1 MVHLGFPGGRATSGT
16 MGFMSFLRTS
26 LLTVAAVGAALAPAA
41 AAQAAT
47 ILSTEPTP
55 THVAAWN
62 GTVMWSQLDSA
73 TGNYRLVKSVDGGA
87 PSVVPVAERAG
98 GPFDIDLGTNRSGS
112 TYAVYTRGGDIYRLG
127 VATGVETKITKLSSP
142 TLAERDPTIQRGEIA
157 FIRRDGGFDQLRIGD
172 TTSGTTGS
180 RFLVKK
186 RSIVNAEL
194 AIKQVAYVEKSGNS
208 RLVHVR
214 NIRTGHDQVVYR
226 ATSGGAN
233 FANVTKPAYGSEFN
247 GFVWGRTNLGSST
260 GNRIVR
266 YQLTGSKLSY
276 AQGSPRYNSSS
287 WAGPQLGAATSS
299 SLDGSDSPG
308 ACDDAG
314 VHYCYVTVTGPLSFT
329 LKP

>member
-1 MVHLGFPGGRATSGT
+1 MGHLGAPGFRATRDIMDCMIS
-16 MGFMSFLRTS
+16 LRTS
-26 LLTVAAVGAALAPAA
+26 LLTVAAVGATLVPTA

-47 ILSTEPTP
+47 VLSTEQAPTR
-55 THVAAWN
+55 VAAWN
-62 GTVMWSQLDSA
+62 GTVMWSQLDPA

-87 PSVVPVAERAG
+87 PTPVAVPERTG

-112 TYAVYTRGGDIYRLG
+112 TYAVYTRDGDIYRLG

-142 TLAERDPTIQRGEIA
+142 TLTERDPTIQRGEIA
-157 FIRRDGGFDQLRIGD
+157 FVRRDGGFDQLRIGN
-172 TTSGTTGS
+172 TTSGSQGS

-194 AIKQVAYVEKSGNS
+194 AIKQVAYVERSGSS

-247 GFVWGRTNLGSST
+247 GFVWARTNLGSGT

-266 YQLTGSKLSY
+266 YALTGSKLSY
-276 AQGSPRYNSSS
+276 AQGSPRYNSTS
-287 WAGPQLGAATSS
+287 WAGQLGAATAS
-299 SLDGSDSPG
+299 SLDGGESPG
-308 ACDDAG
+308 ACTDAG
-314 VHYCYVTVTGPLSFT
+314 VNYCQVTVTGPLSFT
-329 LKP
+329 LRP

>member
-1 MVHLGFPGGRATSGT
+1 
-16 MGFMSFLRTS
+16 MSFLLRTFI
-26 LLTVAAVGAALAPAA
+26 LTVGAVSAALAPAA

-47 ILSTEPTP
+47 VLSTEQAPTR
-55 THVAAWN
+55 VAAWN
-62 GTVMWSQLDSA
+62 ATVMWSQLDPA
-73 TGNYRLVKSVDGGA
+73 TGDYRLVKSVDGGA
-87 PSVVPVAERAG
+87 PAPVAVPERAG

-112 TYAVYTRGGDIYRLG
+112 TYAVYTRAGDIYRLS
-127 VATGVETKITKLSSP
+127 VASGVETKITKLSSP

-172 TTSGTTGS
+172 TVSASTGS

-186 RSIVNAEL
+186 RSILSAEL
-194 AIKQVAYVEKSGNS
+194 AIKQVSYVEHSGNS

-233 FANVTKPAYGSEFN
+233 FAGVTKPGYGAEFN
-247 GFVWGRTNLGSST
+247 GFVWARTNLGSST
-260 GNRIVR
+260 GNRFVR
-266 YQLTGSKLSY
+266 YQLSGSKLSY
-276 AQGSPRYNSSS
+276 AQGSPRFNSTS

-299 SLDGSDSPG
+299 SLDGSDSTG

-314 VHYCYVTVTGPLSFT
+314 VHFCFVTVTGPLSFT

>member
-1 MVHLGFPGGRATSGT
+1 
-16 MGFMSFLRTS
+16 MSFLRTS
-26 LLTVAAVGAALAPAA
+26 LLTVALVAAALAPAA
-41 AAQAAT
+41 AAHAAT
-47 ILSTEPTP
+47 VLSTESTP

-62 GTVMWSQLDSA
+62 GTVMWSQLDAA
-73 TGNYRLVKSVDGGA
+73 TGNYRLVKSVDGAA
-87 PSVVPVAERAG
+87 PTAVPVPERAG
-98 GPFDIDLGTNRSGS
+98 GPFDIDLGTNRSGA
-112 TYAVYTRGGDIYRLG
+112 TYAVYTRTGDIYRLG
-127 VATGVETKITKLSSP
+127 VASGVETKITKLSSP

-157 FIRRDGGFDQLRIGD
+157 FVRRDGAFDQLRIGD

-194 AIKQVAYVEKSGNS
+194 ALQQVAYVEASGNS

-214 NIRTGHDQVVYR
+214 NIRTGNDQVVYR

-233 FANVTKPAYGSEFN
+233 LANVTKPGYGSEFN
-247 GFVWGRTNLGSST
+247 GFVWARTNLGSST

-266 YQLTGSKLSY
+266 YQLTGSRLSY
-276 AQGSPRYNSSS
+276 AQGSPRYNATA
-287 WAGPQLGAATSS
+287 WAGAQLGAATSS
-299 SLDGSDSPG
+299 SLDGGDNAG